1 MGSSNRSSSS
11 PQRVRRTFTDEF
23 KRDAVSLVTEQGYSL
38 AEACRSLDLHPNLVR
53 KWKQKIMSQEKPSRQ
68 LSDEE
73 KAELKRLREEN
84 RKLRMERDILK
95 KATAFFAKESQ

>member
-1 MGSSNRSSSS
+1 MSRRNGSSESTI
-11 PQRVRRTFTDEF
+11 RVRRSYSDDF
-23 KRDAVSLVTEQGYSL
+23 KRDAVSLVTDQGYRPVD
-38 AEACRSLDLHPNLVR
+38 AARSLGIHPNLLLNWRR
-53 KWKQKIMSQEKPSRQ
+53 KFVSEQKQESMTE
-68 LSDEE
+68 DE

>member
-53 KWKQKIMSQEKPSRQ
+53 KWKQ
-68 LSDEE
+68 
-73 KAELKRLREEN
+73 
-84 RKLRMERDILK
+84 
-95 KATAFFAKESQ
+95 